1 MRLGSSLLAMTV
13 ISIVLV
19 AGGQLGAATTRLE
32 GGPAPDF
39 ALKSSTGYN
48 MRLSE
53 YRGQVVMINFW
64 ATWCGPCRQEI
75 PVLNELH
82 LNYKPLGFIMLGVN
96 LDEKPGAA
104 LRMAEEMGV
113 AYPVLFDQQ
122 KDVSRLYAIDAMPTT
137 VLIDRDGNVRHV
149 HRGYKASY
157 GEAYQKQIRQLIK
170 E

>member
-1 MRLGSSLLAMTV
+1 MRYGSSLLSVAA
-13 ISIVLV
+13 ISVMLIVF
-19 AGGQLGAATTRLE
+19 GEPQAATARLE
-32 GGPAPDF
+32 GAAAPDF
-39 ALKSSTGYN
+39 TLKSSNGYN

-82 LNYKPLGFIMLGVN
+82 FNYKPLGFVMLGVN
-96 LDEKPGAA
+96 LDEKPGKA
-104 LRMAEEMGV
+104 LHMAQEMGM

-122 KDVSRLYAIDAMPTT
+122 KDVSRLYEIDAMPTT
-137 VLIDRDGNVRHV
+137 VLIDRDGTVRHV
-149 HRGYKASY
+149 HRGYKVSY
-157 GEAYQKQIRQLIK
+157 GETYQQQIRKLIK